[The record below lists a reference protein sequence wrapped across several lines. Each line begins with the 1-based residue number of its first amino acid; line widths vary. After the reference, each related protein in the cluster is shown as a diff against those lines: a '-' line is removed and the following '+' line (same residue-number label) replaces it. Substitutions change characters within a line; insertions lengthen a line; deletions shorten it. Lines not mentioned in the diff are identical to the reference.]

1 MSYLLSLNLN
11 LNLTILIQEAIVK
24 LIDIYRSV
32 VLFGMEQDPRGK
44 DSVKKELLRAKNE
57 YEKLS
62 AKDKE
67 FYDEERLKNPYS
79 DTRILAGKEDSEIKT
94 ILVGVDIEVGEIVL
108 ADRLIGKGEKI
119 DLVMTHHPEGLAL
132 AGFFNVMYM
141 QVDILNKLGV
151 PINVAESLM
160 HERIREVERKVM
172 PANHTRAVD
181 AAKLLDINFMSCHTP
196 ADNCVATYLQDLMD
210 KRKPNTLGDIINI
223 LREIPEYNAA
233 AKQNAGPKITSG
245 DNSSKAGKVFV
256 DMTGGTEG
264 SKDIFKKLSEARVS
278 TLVCMHLSEEHFKK
292 AQEEHMNVVIA
303 GHIASDN
310 VGLNI
315 MIDELEK
322 KGKFKMLV
330 CSGFRRFSRKK

>member
-1 MSYLLSLNLN
+1 MLNLNLN

-32 VLFGMEQDPRGK
+32 VLFGMEMDPRGK
-44 DSVKKELLRAKNE
+44 DSVKKELLKTKNE

-62 AKDKE
+62 SKDKE
-67 FYDEERLKNPYS
+67 FYDKESLDNPYS
-79 DTRILAGKEDSEIKT
+79 DTRILIGKHDSEIKT
-94 ILVGVDIEVGEIVL
+94 ILVGVDIEVGEIML
-108 ADRLIGKGEKI
+108 ADRLKEKGEKI
-119 DLVMTHHPEGLAL
+119 DLVMAHHPEGLAL

-141 QVDILNKLGV
+141 QADILNKMGV

-181 AAKLLDINFMSCHTP
+181 AARLLDINLMSCHTP
-196 ADNCVATYLQDLMD
+196 ADNCVASYLQNLMD
-210 KRKPNTLGDIINI
+210 KKKPNTLRDIVDI

-233 AKQNAGPKITSG
+233 AKQSAGPKITRG
-245 DNSSKAGKVFV
+245 DNASKAGKIFV

-264 SKDIFKKLSEARVS
+264 SKDIFKKLSEAGVS
-278 TLVCMHLSEEHFKK
+278 TLVCMHLSEDHFKK

-315 MIDELEK
+315 MLDELEK
-322 KGKFKMLV
+322 KVKFRILA
-330 CSGFRRFSRKK
+330 CSGFSRFSRKK

>member
-1 MSYLLSLNLN
+1 M
-11 LNLTILIQEAIVK
+11 K
-24 LIDIYRSV
+24 LIDIYESA
-32 VLFGMEQDPRGK
+32 VLFGMEKDPRGK
-44 DSVKKELLRAKNE
+44 DNVKAELLRAKDE

-67 FYDEERLKNPYS
+67 FYDKARFDNPYS
-79 DTRILAGKEDSEIKT
+79 DTRILNGKEDSEIKT
-94 ILVGVDIEVGEIVL
+94 ILVGVDIEVGEMVL
-108 ADRLIGKGEKI
+108 ADRLKEKGEKI

-141 QVDILNKLGV
+141 QVDILNKMGV

-160 HERIREVERKVM
+160 HERIKEVERKVM
-172 PANHTRAVD
+172 TANHTRAVD
-181 AAKLLDINFMSCHTP
+181 AAKLLNINFMSCHTP
-196 ADNCVATYLQDLMD
+196 ADNCVATYLQGSID
-210 KRKPNTLGDIINI
+210 KKKPRTLGDIVNI

-233 AKQNAGPKITSG
+233 TRQNAGPKITKG
-245 DNSSKAGKVFV
+245 DNSSKAGRVFV

-264 SKDIFKKLSEARVS
+264 SKDIFKKLSEAGVS
-278 TLVCMHLSEEHFKK
+278 TIVCMHLSEEHFKK

-315 MIDELEK
+315 MLDELEK
-322 KGKFKMLV
+322 KGKFNILA
-330 CSGFRRFSRKK
+330 CSGFKRFSRKK